1 MGGENVWEFREGTF
15 WFERFK
21 PLVIDTMGVMVDRG
35 TGRFA
40 GLRWGAGDAW
50 LKRSKFKCSL
60 FTYGQAQG
68 GEAGFLYGESR
79 LENIR
84 ETSWFDWIN
93 AAQQLMWITQK
104 LAGKLCI
111 ITSPGGTYV
120 VGKDDDGT
128 DITRSY
134 RDAAMSAGKA
144 IADPRSNGVVWM
156 PTAALPGNIT
166 AANMELMKYPMV
178 QVQVVDFGSH
188 SDAIEGTLSRMK
200 YHDGRMSAGYLRSA
214 RTNQESEHGSRAD
227 SVEQTNTDT
236 IDLEGVDSDLWDTIN
251 EQMVD
256 AALVLKYGPDARGT
270 VFGIPAKMTD
280 ENRTFDD
287 KVIDAALLDD
297 ELRVD
302 ILTGDEGKGV
312 EAIMR
317 RRGWP
322 GEKPIKLEPYD
333 PGDTGGDGSP
343 NDKPDPNAPKKP
355 DPTDEGDG
363 ITKGDRKFGRATLSL
378 SRDPAPTGDGPKTM
392 VGKTP
397 DEVGKIEAD
406 HGDKKPADG
415 DAGGKHADHVESLR
429 NPDTVEKI
437 DDGLPKVKPGDK
449 VDGRTVGAK
458 VPNMASIDAELSD
471 PHELSGIREVPIAL
485 FSLTGKHYNAAE
497 QKKTDALAEA
507 IKQSGTIAPL
517 IVVFDGHKDGPYIL
531 EGSHRI
537 DALYNSGAKS
547 FPAKVVVDL
556 DGNG

>member
-1 MGGENVWEFREGTF
+1 MSATTFSPHNASRVMPEEIDPADAAARDNRAPETGEVTTRQDYVDLLGGTLRFGSGNPSNPCGIPGYGDIYTGTYTNYRLIRRHPTVAHVRRQVFAPVTYNAFGWGATKDAPAGAKDLMQRMFTPRKIRHVKSHACLSLDYGCLGGEIVWEFKEGTY
-15 WFERFK
+15 WYDRFK
-21 PLVIDTMGVMVDRG
+21 PLVIDTTGVMVVRG

-40 GLRWGAGDAW
+40 GLRWGAGDAY
-50 LKRSKFKCSL
+50 LERRKCAL

-104 LAGKLCI
+104 LAGKLCV

-120 VGKDDDGT
+120 IGKDEATGK

-166 AANMELMKYPMV
+166 AANMDLMKYPMV
-178 QVQVVDFGSH
+178 QVEVIDFGSH

-236 IDLEGVDSDLWDTIN
+236 IDLEGVDSDIWDAIN

-256 AALVLKYGPDARGT
+256 AALELKYGPDARGT

-287 KVIDAALLDD
+287 KLIDAVLLDD

-302 ILTGDEGKGV
+302 ILTGDKGKAV
-312 EAIMR
+312 EAILK

-322 GEKPIKLEPYD
+322 GESPIVLEPYD
-333 PGDTGGDGSP
+333 PGAGDASP
-343 NDKPDPNAPKKP
+343 NDPDPNDPNAPK
-355 DPTDEGDG
+355 
-363 ITKGDRKFGRATLSL
+363 
-378 SRDPAPTGDGPKTM
+378 
-392 VGKTP
+392 
-397 DEVGKIEAD
+397 
-406 HGDKKPADG
+406 PADPR
-415 DAGGKHADHVESLR
+415 K
-429 NPDTVEKI
+429 EK
-437 DDGLPKVKPGDK
+437 
-449 VDGRTVGAK
+449 VGA
-458 VPNMASIDAELSD
+458 
-471 PHELSGIREVPIAL
+471 
-485 FSLTGKHYNAAE
+485 
-497 QKKTDALAEA
+497 
-507 IKQSGTIAPL
+507 
-517 IVVFDGHKDGPYIL
+517 
-531 EGSHRI
+531 
-537 DALYNSGAKS
+537 
-547 FPAKVVVDL
+547 
-556 DGNG
+556 